1 MPESAMDEAYLVAKN
16 MQDLVELDV
25 VDKNKRIYFS
35 GTELISGNDLI
46 LPVDRYLEFLNF
58 LLKYDSMESSNCQ

>member
-16 MQDLVELDV
+16 MQDLVQLDV

-46 LPVDRYLEFLNF
+46 LPVD
-58 LLKYDSMESSNCQ
+58 